1 MSGWDNSDSAPQSNV
16 DWSEGNVS
24 NNSYSNDRQSEPNRR
39 MNQGPPRMD
48 RGPPRGPPRYNG
60 GSGGGGG
67 YGGNDYESGGRP
79 PPSNYKWAS
88 SKKRYEWKPSSDDV
102 NAIAPRDED
111 LEKELF
117 GEDSHVHTGL
127 NFDKYDSIP
136 SSVRG
141 DNPPSPVDKFEQCD
155 LHPAMKENI
164 RLARYTTPTPVQ
176 RHSISIVTAGRDL
189 MACAQTGSGKT
200 AAFLIPSLSALFG
213 KAHEL
218 SHPRPMNSFA
228 ARQYRAEPLVLIL
241 APTRE
246 LCTQIFDEC
255 RRFSYRSQ
263 LRPCAIYGGAESF
276 PQKLELEKGCDILAA
291 TPGRLQDFIQRGKVG
306 LKRIKYLVLD
316 EADRMLDMGFESS
329 IRDIVEQSGMNPDR
343 QTLMYSA
350 TFPRT
355 IRKLARDFLKP
366 DYLFLKVGRVGGT
379 TTNITQKVH
388 WVEEEEK
395 RERIKKLLLSQPP
408 SRTLIF
414 VETKRGADSLDQYL
428 YDQSFPTTSIHGDRT
443 QMERE
448 DALIAFKNGK
458 CPILVATAVAAR
470 GLDVRNVMHVV
481 NYDMTNDLDEYI
493 HRIGRTARVGN
504 SGLATTFF
512 NDRNLPIATEL
523 TKVLQENKQEI
534 PDFLKDYMATD
545 LTFAEDMD
553 EDNVELPSYAK
564 HGLRRGGGFGGPA
577 NNDGPNWFDHN
588 NNDNSQGYNNNRNQG
603 YDRNNNSQGGG
614 YNDGGYDSRPSYGGG
629 ADSGYG
635 TPRQGPPGGG
645 RDGDWTCP
653 TCNGNNFSRR
663 TECFK
668 CNASRPEGAGGGG
681 GYGGDSGKTYGGE
694 RRRPGPTP
702 GDWECPSCGVSNFA
716 RRTECFKCN
725 APKEGQSGN
734 NGSGGY
740 NNQPAG
746 DGSWGG
752 DNSAPSWDTSANNAP
767 VDQGNGW
774 GAPKT
779 EPSNGNWDSS
789 TVGEWGASPTPAGN
803 GSWGATPPN
812 NADTKP
818 AQQDSW
824 GTSSP
829 AAESKPAQQ
838 ESWGAP
844 AESKPAQQ
852 ESWGASVESKPAQKE
867 SWGAPAESKPAQQES
882 WGASNTNAAGNASPS
897 IPNGADKKPAQ
908 QESWGSNDVQEV
920 AKGVQNMKVQSPS
933 GNDGWGDTANTSGSA
948 GWDPNHT
955 PW

>member
-1 MSGWDNSDSAPQSNV
+1 MEAI
-16 DWSEGNVS
+16 
-24 NNSYSNDRQSEPNRR
+24 
-39 MNQGPPRMD
+39 
-48 RGPPRGPPRYNG
+48 
-60 GSGGGGG
+60 
-67 YGGNDYESGGRP
+67 
-79 PPSNYKWAS
+79 
-88 SKKRYEWKPSSDDV
+88 SDDV
-102 NAIAPRDED
+102 DAIAPRDEE

-117 GEDSHVHTGL
+117 GEDNHVHTGL

-155 LHPAMKENI
+155 LHPAMKDNI
-164 RLARYTTPTPVQ
+164 KLARYTTPTPVQ

-213 KAHEL
+213 KAREL
-218 SHPRPMNSFA
+218 CHSRPMNNFA

-255 RRFSYRSQ
+255 RRFCYRSM

-306 LKRIKYLVLD
+306 LNRVKYLVLD

-329 IRDIVEQSGMNPDR
+329 IRDIVEQSGMNQDR

-350 TFPRT
+350 TFPRA

-379 TTNITQKVH
+379 TTNITQKVY

-534 PDFLKDYMATD
+534 PDFLKDYMSSD

-588 NNDNSQGYNNNRNQG
+588 NNDNSQGGGYNNNG
-603 YDRNNNSQGGG
+603 YNSQ
-614 YNDGGYDSRPSYGGG
+614 PSYGGG

-635 TPRQGPPGGG
+635 TPRQGPPGG

-663 TECFK
+663 SECFK
-668 CNASRPEGAGGGG
+668 CNAPRPEGTG
-681 GYGGDSGKTYGGE
+681 GYAGEHGNTYGGE
-694 RRRPGPTP
+694 RRRPGPNP

-716 RRTECFKCN
+716 RRSECFKCN
-725 APKEGQSGN
+725 APKNSQSGN
-734 NGSGGY
+734 NDGGYGGGYGGGSGY
-740 NNQPAG
+740 NNNQPAQKT
-746 DGSWGG
+746 SWGG
-752 DNSAPSWDTSANNAP
+752 DNSTPSWDNSANNAP
-767 VDQGNGW
+767 SDNGNGW
-774 GAPKT
+774 GAANNG
-779 EPSNGNWDSS
+779 PSTAGWDSAAAPS
-789 TVGEWGASPTPAGN
+789 GEWGASPSPAGK
-803 GSWGATPPN
+803 GSWDATPSVSN
-812 NADTKP
+812 NANNKP
-818 AQQDSW
+818 V
-824 GTSSP
+824 
-829 AAESKPAQQ
+829 
-838 ESWGAP
+838 
-844 AESKPAQQ
+844 QQ
-852 ESWGASVESKPAQKE
+852 ESWGASSPSVADSKPAAQQG
-867 SWGAPAESKPAQQES
+867 SWGAASPRAADSKPVQQES
-882 WGASNTNAAGNASPS
+882 WGASSPSAADSKPSQQGSWGAASPRAADSKPAEQESWGAPTTSASGNASPS
-897 IPNGADKKPAQ
+897 ITNGADTKPAQ
-908 QESWGSNDVQEV
+908 QESWGSSEVQDVT
-920 AKGVQNMKVQSPS
+920 KGVQNMKVQSPAAS
-933 GNDGWGDTANTSGSA
+933 GNDGWGDTAASSGGS
-948 GWDPNHT
+948 GWDPKNT